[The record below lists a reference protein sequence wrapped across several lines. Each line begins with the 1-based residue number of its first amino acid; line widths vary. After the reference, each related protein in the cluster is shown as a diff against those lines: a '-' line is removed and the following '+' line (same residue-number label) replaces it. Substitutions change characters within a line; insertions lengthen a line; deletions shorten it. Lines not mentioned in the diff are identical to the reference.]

1 MPSELTNPVETV
13 EARFGDATDDET
25 IPLDRTLRFDFDSE
39 GLIGG
44 TFVHEFSLLLSLE
57 RHWEL

>member
-39 GLIGG
+39 GRIGG

-57 RHWEL
+57 RRWEL